1 MYLLQRPILETEE
14 YNMKKLAKQLTVIF
28 SAAVM
33 TVLSAGI
40 LVSAAENA
48 PAETA
53 PTDTSQTET
62 PKYTGWEPCETGWLY
77 LRDGV
82 PITSDSYRI
91 DGVYY
96 RFSVPGTCIGTV
108 TGWSGKRYYKDGLPH
123 TGWVEDNAGKQ
134 YFLDGYPVTG
144 DFQIG
149 DTVYS
154 FDRKGIYTGESTPA
168 LLTASC
174 AESVSA
180 DAEKIPIT
188 VKYNDG
194 NNNIMYGIGEPAKME
209 HWENGKWKRCGKSSQ
224 YAVDDIMHEL
234 GGLGDCSVN
243 SAEVMFYPNR
253 YMGGDMPDGYY
264 RIVVPCN
271 YSKTQ
276 KDIYA
281 IFEAVPA
288 VEVKPTKEV
297 FLTNGRN
304 DTTISIIA
312 MVNSKKET
320 LKPET
325 LASSLKLEIMKKTV
339 LGWEPCE
346 DNGYSAGYT
355 DSENELEIAAEF
367 PAEAGYYKA
376 MINLGGKDY
385 SVPFRVTSI
394 APIPWL
400 DEYSLKNND
409 ISVSFTLY
417 NRYEET
423 VKVGTDLINLV
434 KKENGQWTDMQDRA
448 ARFDCIETDPAYTAL
463 DADQKTALT
472 FDLSD
477 LYDTSKLTAGDYAVW
492 IDGAGYAEFRLT
504 DKETKSGD
512 FPFAG
517 IKAGD
522 VKEIQLIMQEC
533 GGDHETK
540 VSFKKG
546 EYFDRTLDHLR
557 QLKFEKAYEKYSNDK
572 VGFGGFDVV
581 VRLNGGKK
589 KTLSYRDSDAVI
601 YNGGKVYKCNWQVYH
616 ALKDFFIED
625 SGIDKDYYGYR

>member
-1 MYLLQRPILETEE
+1 
-14 YNMKKLAKQLTVIF
+14 MKKLAKQLTVIF

>member
-1 MYLLQRPILETEE
+1 
-14 YNMKKLAKQLTVIF
+14 MKKLAKQLTVIF

-134 YFLDGYPVTG
+134 YCLDGYPVTG

-209 HWENGKWKRCGKSSQ
+209 HWENGKWKRRGKSSQ

-264 RIVVPCN
+264 RIAVPCGESEN
-271 YSKTQ
+271 YSKTK
-276 KDIYA
+276 KDVYA
-281 IFEAVPA
+281 VFKAVPS
-288 VEVKPTKEV
+288 VEVKPSKEV

-304 DTTISIIA
+304 NTTISIIA
-312 MVNSKKET
+312 TVNSKKET
-320 LKPET
+320 LNPEA
-325 LASSLKLEIMKKTV
+325 LANSLKLEIMKKTV
-339 LGWEPCE
+339 SGWEPCE

-355 DSENELEIAAEF
+355 DNENELEIAAEF

-400 DEYSLKNND
+400 DEYSLKSDD
-409 ISVSFTLY
+409 IAVSFTLY
-417 NRYEET
+417 NRYEDT
-423 VKVGTDLINLV
+423 VKIGTDLISLV
-434 KKENGQWTDMQDRA
+434 KKENGQWTDMQDSA
-448 ARFDCIETDPAYTAL
+448 ARFGCIETEPAYTDL
-463 DADQKTALT
+463 DTDQKTALT

-477 LYDTSKLTAGDYAVW
+477 LYDTSKLTSGDYAVW
-492 IDGAGYAEFRLT
+492 IDGAGYAEFKLT

-572 VGFGGFDVV
+572 VGFGGFEVV

-589 KTLSYRDSDAVI
+589 KTLSYRDSDAVV
-601 YNGGKVYKCNWQVYH
+601 YNGGKVYKCNWQVYY
-616 ALKDFFIED
+616 ALKDFLIED

>member
-1 MYLLQRPILETEE
+1 
-14 YNMKKLAKQLTVIF
+14 MKKLAKQLTVIF

-82 PITSDSYRI
+82 PYVSKYYTDSLRI
-91 DGVYY
+91 DGIHYD
-96 RFSVPGTCIGTV
+96 FSMYGVCIGKYTD
-108 TGWSGKRYYKDGLPH
+108 WSESGKRYYQDGVLY
-123 TGWVEDNAGKQ
+123 TGWLNKDDGTKQ
-134 YFLDGYPVTG
+134 YYCLDGYPVTG

-154 FDRKGIYTGESTPA
+154 FDKNGIYKGKSA
-168 LLTASC
+168 SAVLTASC
-174 AESVSA
+174 AEKVSA
-180 DAEKIPIT
+180 DSGKILIT
-188 VKYNDG
+188 VKHSGGDNKEYIVCNP
-194 NNNIMYGIGEPAKME
+194 EKME
-209 HWENGKWKRCGKSSQ
+209 RWENGKWQKCGKPFR
-224 YAVDDIMHEL
+224 YAVDDIGMVID
-234 GGLGDCSVN
+234 GTDDCSPN
-243 SAEVMFYPNR
+243 YATAAFYPNR
-253 YMGGDMPDGYY
+253 YMGGDMPTGYY
-264 RIVVPCN
+264 RIAVPCGESEN
-271 YSKTQ
+271 YSKTK
-276 KDIYA
+276 KDVYA
-281 IFEAVPA
+281 VFEAVPA
-288 VEVKPTKEV
+288 VELKPSKEV

-304 DTTISIIA
+304 DTTVSIIA
-312 MVNSKKET
+312 TVNSEKET
-320 LKPET
+320 LNPEA

-355 DSENELEIAAEF
+355 DSENELEIAVEF

-400 DEYSLKNND
+400 DEYSLKSDD
-409 ISVSFTLY
+409 IAVSFTLY
-417 NRYEET
+417 NRYEDT
-423 VKVGTDLINLV
+423 VKIGTDLISLV
-434 KKENGQWTDMQDRA
+434 KKENGQWTDMQDSA
-448 ARFDCIETDPAYTAL
+448 ARFGCIETEPTYTDL
-463 DADQKTALT
+463 DTDQKTALT

-492 IDGAGYAEFRLT
+492 IDGAGYAEFKLT

-572 VGFGGFDVV
+572 VGFGGFEVV

-589 KTLSYRDSDAVI
+589 KTLSYRDSDAVV
-601 YNGGKVYKCNWQVYH
+601 YNGGKVYKCNWQVYY
-616 ALKDFFIED
+616 ALKDFLIED

>member
-1 MYLLQRPILETEE
+1 
-14 YNMKKLAKQLTVIF
+14 MKKLAKQLKVIF

-355 DSENELEIAAEF
+355 DSENELEIAVEF

>member
-1 MYLLQRPILETEE
+1 
-14 YNMKKLAKQLTVIF
+14 MKKLAKQLTVIF

-448 ARFDCIETDPAYTAL
+448 ARFYCIETDPAYTAL

>member
-1 MYLLQRPILETEE
+1 
-14 YNMKKLAKQLTVIF
+14 MKKLAKQLTVIF

-134 YFLDGYPVTG
+134 YCLDGYPVTG